1 MMLCLH
7 QRIALSQELSEM
19 PYNVDWLIKDRLIL
33 AVISS
38 DLTLEDIA
46 AFNQSVT
53 ALLDAGHAPIYML
66 ADVKDLG
73 KFPFDLI
80 SVRRASTYLQHPK
93 LGLVMAYGASRIAS
107 SFAQLLTQIAGVK
120 LRFVQSYAD
129 ALKHLMAEDA
139 EIKALVE
146 ANDLPM
152 TL

>member
-1 MMLCLH
+1 
-7 QRIALSQELSEM
+7 M
-19 PYNVDWLIKDRLIL
+19 PHNVEWLIKDRLIL
-33 AVISS
+33 AVISG
-38 DLTLEDIA
+38 DMPLEDIA

-53 ALLDAGHAPIYML
+53 ALLDAGRSPIYML

-120 LRFVQSYAD
+120 LRFVQSYTD